1 MQPSKAIR
9 ASFALLTA
17 AIMIIGG
24 FCVPTA
30 TAVPTD
36 LEDAKEQVKQL
47 EMQVSEIDEDYDEAQ
62 IKLAEGKKRVEQLR
76 KDIAEQEAIVSELST
91 EASSI
96 ALIQFQ
102 ARNVDPSVQIF
113 SDADPEALL
122 GQISTANKV
131 DENLNATLQEHQL
144 QQATLEDMQR
154 SLNSEVEALQAEEK
168 RLSELEVEIKDKLAK
183 AEQLVESLTMEALM
197 ALNTSDGG
205 SISYSDI
212 DEIVGK
218 DGNAKALA
226 AVKYAVSRVKGGNYV
241 WGASGPNNFD
251 CSGLMLAAYRSVG
264 IKLPHSSRAQS
275 KLGRAVS
282 RSELKPGDLIFWYH
296 PVHHVG
302 MYIGNGK
309 IVHARNTRSDLVIQS
324 LSSYPAPYAG
334 ARRIVG

>member
-1 MQPSKAIR
+1 M
-9 ASFALLTA
+9 ASAD
-17 AIMIIGG
+17 
-24 FCVPTA
+24 PTNL
-30 TAVPTD
+30 D
-36 LEDAKEQVKQL
+36 DAKEQVKQL
-47 EMQVSEIDEDYDEAQ
+47 EMQISEIDEDYDEAK
-62 IKLAEGKKRVEQLR
+62 IKLEDSKKRVEQLR
-76 KDIAEQEAIVSELST
+76 KDLAEQQAIVEELST
-91 EASSI
+91 EARSI
-96 ALIQFQ
+96 ALIQFH

-131 DENLNATLQEHQL
+131 DDNLNATLQEHQL

-154 SLNSEVEALQAEEK
+154 TLNSEVEALEAEEK

-183 AEQLVESLTMEALM
+183 AEALVDSLTAEALM

-205 SISYSDI
+205 STTVDI
-212 DEIVGK
+212 EAIAGDNV
-218 DGNAKALA
+218 NAKALA
-226 AVKYAVSRVKGGNYV
+226 AVKYAISRVKGGNYV

-251 CSGLMLAAYRSVG
+251 CSGLMLASYRTVG

-302 MYIGNGK
+302 MYIGGGK